1 MNNIVKFK
9 YFYINNFKLIKN
21 NNDYLALYL
30 NNNLFTNEIN
40 NNLFTNE
47 INNNLFTNEIN
58 NNLFNNNKN
67 NEEKKSLFLLQTPII
82 LDIVILK
89 TNNKKYLELNLDENI
104 ENHIKFLNLVTSVE
118 NKIKTEINDN
128 IKTQININ
136 IQNNKSL
143 KVILDY
149 STQIFDKFKNNI
161 DTITSNQ
168 VILLLKL
175 DIKYNYYSWI
185 VYQILQI

>member
-21 NNDYLALYL
+21 NNDYLALYIK
-30 NNNLFTNEIN
+30 NENLFTN
-40 NNLFTNE
+40 NNLIKNE
-47 INNNLFTNEIN
+47 NLITS

-67 NEEKKSLFLLQTPII
+67 NEEKESLFLLQTPII
-82 LDIVILK
+82 LDIAILK

-128 IKTQININ
+128 IKTQINID

-143 KVILDY
+143 KVILD
-149 STQIFDKFKNNI
+149 SNTQIFDKFKNNI

-175 DIKYNYYSWI
+175 DVKYNYYSWI

>member
-30 NNNLFTNEIN
+30 
-40 NNLFTNE
+40 
-47 INNNLFTNEIN
+47 NNNLFTNEIN

-175 DIKYNYYSWI
+175 DVKYNYYSWI

>member
-1 MNNIVKFK
+1 MNNIPIIVKFK
-9 YFYINNFKLIKN
+9 HFYINNFKLIKN
-21 NNDYLALYL
+21 YNDYLALYIK
-30 NNNLFTNEIN
+30 NDSLFTN
-40 NNLFTNE
+40 L
-47 INNNLFTNEIN
+47 LSK
-58 NNLFNNNKN
+58 NKN
-67 NEEKKSLFLLQTPII
+67 NEEKESLFLLQTPII
-82 LDIVILK
+82 LNIAILK

-104 ENHIKFLNLVTSVE
+104 ENNNKFLNLITSVE
-118 NKIKTEINDN
+118 NKIKAEINDN

-143 KVILDY
+143 KVIFD
-149 STQIFDKFKNNI
+149 SNTQIFDKFKNNI

-185 VYQILQI
+185 VYQVLQL